1 VNAPLPN
8 VEPIRRETM
17 AAEVARRLVDY
28 LLSGGIAPGAR
39 IPSERQLAEA
49 FGVGRSAV
57 REAIAALSLIGL
69 IEVRHGDGTYLKRPD
84 SPLLPQVVEWG
95 LLLGEQRTTD
105 LVEARQKIEVDIAGL
120 AAQRRTDEDIADL
133 ARILSRMEWE
143 SREGAGVAGFVD
155 ADVEFHLRLAET
167 ARNTAL
173 RDVLSSI
180 QALLRAWIGRVIAEG
195 YRESSYREHEPI
207 FEAVK
212 AQDVRAAEEAMD
224 AHMRS
229 AAGRLRAAL
238 DRTIGAHPHPGLLPP
253 EPPSTGGGTPL
264 PPEPPS
270 TGGGSLPSRER
281 VY

>member
-28 LLSGGIAPGAR
+28 LLSGGVAPGAR

-120 AAQRRTDEDIADL
+120 AAQRRTEEDVADL

-143 SREGAGVAGFVD
+143 SRHGDGAAGFVD
-155 ADVEFHLRLAET
+155 ADVAFHLRLAET
-167 ARNTAL
+167 ARNSAL

-195 YRESSYREHEPI
+195 YRESSYQEHVPI
-207 FEAVK
+207 FEAVN
-212 AQDVRAAEEAMD
+212 ARDVRAAEEAMD

-238 DRTIGAHPHPGLLPP
+238 DRASLHESDSGEAAHL
-253 EPPSTGGGTPL
+253 S
-264 PPEPPS
+264 
-270 TGGGSLPSRER
+270 SRPAD
-281 VY
+281 